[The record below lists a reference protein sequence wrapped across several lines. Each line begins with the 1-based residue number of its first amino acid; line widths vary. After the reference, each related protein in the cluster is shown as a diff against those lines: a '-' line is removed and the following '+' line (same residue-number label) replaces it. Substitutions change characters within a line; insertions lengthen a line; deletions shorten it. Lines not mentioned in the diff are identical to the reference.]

1 MDWINSIISHY
12 NEITRANPL
21 VATIAI
27 PLIGGLMFYLK
38 NLPSNLW
45 DAFIRY
51 TTVTMSLNNA
61 GYDGNIDAYNLF
73 DKWFMHSGYKRF
85 SRNFFMFRQWREELF
100 AEESY
105 APYRL
110 GIGFGYHFFFYE
122 GRLFWFVKRKLDSSG
137 AEREKEEITI
147 RTFGLN
153 NTVFERLTGLFN
165 AKRARTEMISVH
177 ALGGRDGWKEV
188 CEVAPRDISTF
199 RMNSEQKKDIVSK
212 IEHFINNRD
221 WYRRKGLTY
230 KTSFLFYGPPGTGK
244 TTLSR
249 LLAMHFRRDIYTLDL
264 STMTNETLVT
274 ALANIRPGSF
284 LLLEDVDQ
292 AGNAVRKR
300 KQEKD
305 KDAAAAAAVTEALI
319 GGGLTMSGLLNA
331 FDGVV
336 GLDNL
341 IIIMT
346 TNHPEDL
353 DPAVRRKSRIDN
365 EYLIDLLTSTE
376 IYEYVTQMYDDITD
390 ADSLRVLSFLSK
402 HQVKLPGCEVENIF
416 KENPVSP
423 MGFLDEVAKR
433 NGMPLPIDH
442 SSVVELS

>member
-1 MDWINSIISHY
+1 MDWINSIFSHY
-12 NEITRANPL
+12 NEITKMNPL

-27 PLIGGLMFYLK
+27 PLVGGLMFYLK
-38 NLPSNLW
+38 NLPSRLW
-45 DAFIRY
+45 DMFIRY
-51 TTVTMSLNNA
+51 TTVTLSLNNA
-61 GYDGNIDAYNLF
+61 GYDGNIDAYVLF

-122 GRLFWFVKRKLDSSG
+122 GRLFWFMKRKLDSSG
-137 AEREKEEITI
+137 AEREKEEITV

-153 NTVFERLTGLFN
+153 NTVFERLTVLFN
-165 AKRARTEMISVH
+165 AKRSRSEMISIH
-177 ALGGRDGWKEV
+177 TFKGRDGWKEV
-188 CEVAPRDISTF
+188 CEVLPRDISTF
-199 RMNSEQKKDIVSK
+199 CMNLDQKNDIMAK
-212 IEHFINNRD
+212 IQHFIDSRD

-230 KTSFLFYGPPGTGK
+230 KSSFLFYGPPGTGK

-300 KQEKD
+300 KADAEKQ
-305 KDAAAAAAVTEALI
+305 AVEIATEALM

-331 FDGVV
+331 LDGVV

-353 DPAVRRKSRIDN
+353 DPAVRRKSRIDH
-365 EYLIDLLTSTE
+365 EYLIGELTSKE
-376 IYEYVTQMYDDITD
+376 IWEYVLQMYDTMSEEHHD
-390 ADSLRVLSFLSK
+390 RVYKYLASSEIR
-402 HQVKLPGCEVENIF
+402 LPGCDVENLF
-416 KENPVSP
+416 KENPDNPVA
-423 MGFLDEVAKR
+423 FLVDVNSLWISR
-433 NGMPLPIDH
+433 QPLPA
-442 SSVVELS
+442 

>member
-12 NEITRANPL
+12 NELTKLNPL

-27 PLIGGLMFYLK
+27 PLIGGIMFYLK
-38 NLPSNLW
+38 NLPSRLW
-45 DAFIRY
+45 DMFIRY

-73 DKWFMHSGYKRF
+73 DKWFMLSGYKRF

-100 AEESY
+100 AEETY

-165 AKRARTEMISVH
+165 AKRTRSEMISVH
-177 ALGGRDGWKEV
+177 ALGGRDGWKEI
-188 CEVAPRDISTF
+188 CEVLPRDISTF
-199 RMNSEQKKDIVSK
+199 CMNAEQKNDILAK
-212 IEHFINNRD
+212 IQRFIDNRD

-230 KTSFLFYGPPGTGK
+230 KVSFLFYGPPGTGK

-249 LLAMHFRRDIYTLDL
+249 LLAMHFRRDIYTMDL
-264 STMTNETLVT
+264 SSMSNESLVA

-300 KQEKD
+300 K
-305 KDAAAAAAVTEALI
+305 KDAEKQAVEIATEALT

-365 EYLIDLLTSTE
+365 EYLIDELTSKE
-376 IYEYVTQMYDDITD
+376 IWEYVLQMYDTMSQEHHD
-390 ADSLRVLSFLSK
+390 RVYKYLISNEIR
-402 HQVKLPGCEVENIF
+402 LPGCDVENLF
-416 KENPVSP
+416 KENPDNPVA
-423 MGFLDEVAKR
+423 FLVDVNSLWISR
-433 NGMPLPIDH
+433 QPLP
-442 SSVVELS
+442 E

>member
-1 MDWINSIISHY
+1 MDWITSIISHY

-38 NLPSNLW
+38 NLPSRIW
-45 DAFIRY
+45 DAFIRF

-61 GYDGNIDAYNLF
+61 GYDGNIDAYTLF
-73 DKWFMHSGYKRF
+73 DKWFMQSGYKRF
-85 SRNFFMFRQWREELF
+85 SRNFFMFRQWREDLF
-100 AEESY
+100 AEENYS
-105 APYRL
+105 PYRL

-122 GRLFWFVKRKLDSSG
+122 RRLFWFTKRKLDSSG

-153 NTVFERLTGLFN
+153 NTVFERLTNLFN
-165 AKRARTEMISVH
+165 SKKAKTDTISVH
-177 ALGGRDGWKEV
+177 GVGGRDGWKEI
-188 CEVAPRDISTF
+188 CQVAPRDISTF
-199 RMNSEQKKDIVSK
+199 CMNREQKNDIIGK
-212 IEHFINNRD
+212 IQHFIENRD

-230 KTSFLFYGPPGTGK
+230 KSSFLFYGPPGTGK

-249 LLAMHFRRDIYTLDL
+249 LLAMHFRRDIYVMDL
-264 STMTNETLVT
+264 SAMTNETLMA

-292 AGNAVRKR
+292 AGSAVRKR
-300 KQEKD
+300 KQDKE
-305 KDAAAAAAVTEALI
+305 KDAASIAAEALT

-365 EYLIDLLTSTE
+365 EYLIDELTSVE
-376 IYEYVTQMYDDITD
+376 IFEYIEQMYDNISEEHHIRCM
-390 ADSLRVLSFLSK
+390 SLLSK
-402 HQVKLPGCEVENIF
+402 NTIRLPGCEVENAF
-416 KENPVSP
+416 KENPDNP
-423 MGFLDEVAKR
+423 IAFLADVHSR
-433 NGMPLPIDH
+433 HISRMPLP
-442 SSVVELS
+442 E